1 MTVRNRTIPK
11 SSINV
16 KEFHI
21 DQTLTLVG
29 CDAQELEPT
38 ARYGGLFGIVMIM
51 DGEGVLHLRDDSWHY
66 ESHRIFLLSPGQS
79 SQFTAFYK
87 TSLLAVFFDP
97 FRVAGAA
104 ESSVGLFRNVRDIF
118 SAKHLADFKEFTDEL
133 DRASVIQLARLIEQ
147 ELGNP
152 GEPNRDLIV
161 SGVSVIVSLMVK
173 NLTRSALPENL
184 VHYNEETSRVL
195 THVRRR
201 LRVDEHVTIQEI
213 AAELGISQYNL
224 NKLIIKGTGETLRTI
239 LSRYRTEFSRA
250 RQLDLQD

>member
-1 MTVRNRTIPK
+1 M
-11 SSINV
+11 

-38 ARYGGLFGIVMIM
+38 ARYGGLFGIVIVME
-51 DGEGVLHLRDDSWHY
+51 GEGVLNLRDDSWHY
-66 ESHRIFLLSPGQS
+66 ETHRIFLLSPGQS
-79 SQFTAFYK
+79 CHFTAFYK
-87 TSLLAVFFDP
+87 TNLLAVFFDP

-104 ESSVGLFRNVRDIF
+104 DATVGLFRNVRDIF
-118 SAKHLADFKEFTDEL
+118 AAQHLPDYKEFTDDL
-133 DRASVIQLARLIEQ
+133 DRASVVQLARLIDQ
-147 ELGNP
+147 ELANAS
-152 GEPNRDLIV
+152 EPNRDLLV

-173 NLTRSALPENL
+173 NLTRSALSENL
-184 VHYNEETSRVL
+184 VHYNEEISRVL

-224 NKLIIKGTGETLRTI
+224 NKMIIKGTGETLRTI
-239 LSRYRTEFSRA
+239 LSRYRTELSRT